1 MVSRAP
7 AEAVRDPAVKIHVTH
22 LTSVLARAKG
32 PNSSRAAEVF
42 RDEMVY
48 TGATAACV
56 SAA

>member
-7 AEAVRDPAVKIHVTH
+7 AAAVRDPAVKVHVTH
-22 LTSVLARAKG
+22 LTSVLARAKAL
-32 PNSSRAAEVF
+32 NSSRAAEVF
-42 RDEMVY
+42 RDDIVY